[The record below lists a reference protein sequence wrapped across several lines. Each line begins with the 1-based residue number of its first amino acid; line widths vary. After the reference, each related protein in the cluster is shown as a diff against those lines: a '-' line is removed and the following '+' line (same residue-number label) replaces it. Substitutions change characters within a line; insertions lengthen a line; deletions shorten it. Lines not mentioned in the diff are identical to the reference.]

1 MVRRTPLLVLV
12 TVLALVLAAC
22 GGGDKSTVDLPGGG
36 QAEIGGE
43 DGGITIEG
51 PSGTVQIGQ
60 AELPDGWPGDFPL
73 PDDAEPVYSVA
84 AEGGV
89 SVWFATAQSTEDL
102 TAFFTEALPAA
113 GYEID
118 STTEF
123 SDANGSYAVMVVS
136 GNGMEGGVYLGGSAA
151 GTAPGFEGEFDFW
164 VTLSPAS

>member
-1 MVRRTPLLVLV
+1 MVRRMPFLVFV
-12 TVLALVLAAC
+12 AVLALTAC

-36 QAEIGGE
+36 QAEIGKD

-60 AELPDGWPGDFPL
+60 AELPDGWPADFPL
-73 PDDAEPVYSVA
+73 PDDAEPVYSVG

-89 SVWFATAQSTEDL
+89 SVWFSTGQSTDDL
-102 TAFFTEALPAA
+102 KAFFTEALPAA
-113 GYEID
+113 GYAID

-123 SDANGSYAVMVVS
+123 SDAQGSYSVMVVS

>member
-1 MVRRTPLLVLV
+1 MPFLVFV
-12 TVLALVLAAC
+12 AVLALTAC

-36 QAEIGGE
+36 QAEIGKD

-60 AELPDGWPGDFPL
+60 AELPDGWPADFPL
-73 PDDAEPVYSVA
+73 PDDAEPVYSVG

-89 SVWFATAQSTEDL
+89 SVWFSTGQSIDDL
-102 TAFFTEALPAA
+102 KAFFTEALPAA
-113 GYEID
+113 GYAID

-123 SDANGSYAVMVVS
+123 SDAQGSYSVMVVS

-164 VTLSPAS
+164 VTLSPAG

>member
-113 GYEID
+113 AA
-118 STTEF
+118 TEYT
-123 SDANGSYAVMVVS
+123 GSAAAGS
-136 GNGMEGGVYLGGSAA
+136 GMEGGVYLGGSAA